1 MSENTKTVSTS
12 VEETVTSDLTGK
24 ETGKNTKNRETVK
37 AITVTG
43 LFIALTL
50 VFTAC
55 VNIKLPFGYGG
66 LIHLGNIPLLLA
78 AMLYGKRTGFFAGA
92 FGMAIFDIMS
102 SWAIYAPCTFI
113 TCGLMGFVVGL
124 IVEKKS
130 GFGFKVLAV
139 GAALLIKLAGY
150 YIFEAIFYHSL
161 VTPLASFPGNILQVV
176 LAAIPVL
183 LLIVPLEKVLYK
195 TGLLFAK
202 KAEQ

>member
-1 MSENTKTVSTS
+1 MEENKVFNHDAVLQGTA
-12 VEETVTSDLTGK
+12 ETEKKSGKGK
-24 ETGKNTKNRETVK
+24 ELVKN
-37 AITVTG
+37 ITVTG

-78 AMLYGKRTGFFAGA
+78 AFLYGKRTGFLAGA

-113 TCGLMGFVVGL
+113 TCGLMGLVAGW
-124 IVEKKS
+124 IVEKKP

-139 GAALLIKLAGY
+139 IAALLIKLTGY
-150 YIFEAIFYHSL
+150 YIFEAIFYHNL
-161 VTPLASFPGNILQVV
+161 VEPLASFPGNILQVL

-183 LLIVPLEKVLYK
+183 ILIVPLQKALAK
-195 TGLLFAK
+195 AGLLFAEK
-202 KAEQ
+202 

>member
-1 MSENTKTVSTS
+1 MEENKVWKNDALLQSNKEAEKKS
-12 VEETVTSDLTGK
+12 GK
-24 ETGKNTKNRETVK
+24 SKEVVKN
-37 AITVTG
+37 ITVTG

-78 AMLYGKRTGFFAGA
+78 AFLYGKRTGFLAGA

-113 TCGLMGFVVGL
+113 TCGLMGLVAGW

-130 GFGFKVLAV
+130 GFGYKVLAV
-139 GAALLIKLAGY
+139 IAALFIKLAGY
-150 YIFEAIFYHSL
+150 YIFEAIFYHNL
-161 VTPLASFPGNILQVV
+161 IEPLASFPGNILQVV

-183 LLIVPLEKVLYK
+183 ILIIPLQKALAK
-195 TGLLFAK
+195 AGLLFVEK
-202 KAEQ
+202 

>member
-1 MSENTKTVSTS
+1 MNGNIKK
-12 VEETVTSDLTGK
+12 L
-24 ETGKNTKNRETVK
+24 
-37 AITVTG
+37 TVTG

-78 AMLYGKRTGFFAGA
+78 AMLYGRKTGCLAGA

-113 TCGLMGFVVGL
+113 TCGLMGYVAGL
-124 IVEKKS
+124 IVEKKQ

-139 GAALLIKLAGY
+139 GAALLIKLVGY
-150 YIFEAIFYHSL
+150 YMFEAVFYHSL
-161 VTPLASFPGNILQVV
+161 LAPLASVPGNVLQVI
-176 LAAIPVL
+176 LAAVPVL
-183 LLIVPLEKVLYK
+183 ILIVPLEKVLNK
-195 TGLLFAK
+195 TGLLGKQEKEQVKGHKNK
-202 KAEQ
+202 KESISC

>member
-1 MSENTKTVSTS
+1 MSDKTITNQ
-12 VEETVTSDLTGK
+12 DLTEQVTAGTTHKQSVK
-24 ETGKNTKNRETVK
+24 ENVK
-37 AITVTG
+37 IITVTG

-50 VFTAC
+50 VFTYA
-55 VNIKLPFGYGG
+55 VNVKLPFGYGG
-66 LIHLGNIPLLLA
+66 LIHMGNIPLLLA

-102 SWAIYAPCTFI
+102 SWVIYAPCTFI

-130 GFGFKVLAV
+130 GFGWKVLAV

-150 YIFEAIFYHSL
+150 YVFEAIFYHNL
-161 VTPLASFPGNILQVV
+161 VEPLASFPGNILQVV

-183 LLIVPLEKVLYK
+183 ILIVPLEKILNK
-195 TGLLFAK
+195 AGLVCEK
-202 KAEQ
+202 K